1 MTGQPSKYDIWSSTL
16 VCRDGEQ
23 VPVPPEQLG
32 GLHVLLALYLNWKF
46 WWRLLAI
53 YAVGVLALVTLS
65 GRFGWSDLPYVGG
78 VAIGVFGLLA
88 VALPMIVILVSLA
101 FWPLTRVQAGETARQ
116 NTITKP
122 LDALE
127 VEINDCETRMAQ
139 APLHKRWQYERR
151 ADWLRRQR
159 AQRAANIPK

>member
-1 MTGQPSKYDIWSSTL
+1 MAGQPSKYDIWSSTW

-23 VPVPPEQLG
+23 VPIPPEQLG
-32 GLHVLLALYLNWKF
+32 GLRAYLALSLRWKS
-46 WWRLLAI
+46 WWPLLAI
-53 YAVGVLALVTLS
+53 YAVGVLALAMLS
-65 GRFGWSDLPYVGG
+65 GRFGWSDLLYVGG
-78 VAIGVFGLLA
+78 VAIGGIGLLA
-88 VALPMIVILVSLA
+88 VALPMIEIIVSLA

-116 NTITKP
+116 STITKP

-127 VEINDCETRMAQ
+127 AEINDCETRIAQ